1 MPMMEVG
8 FFELEWQLQYSGE
21 TMTLEQESL
30 RQMTF
35 GEKNEP
41 RLHHHAEGAEI
52 EPLSANQTL
61 P

>member
-8 FFELEWQLQYSGE
+8 FFGLEWLLQYSGE
-21 TMTLEQESL
+21 TMALEQGSL

-35 GEKNEP
+35 GEKNES
-41 RLHHHAEGAEI
+41 RLHHHAEGVEI